1 MRLNDYALSP
11 VEPSLV
17 AVIVTKGAFNM
28 RLCVRG
34 GFLLNSERYQ
44 GNTYVKKSWLS
55 QIHKVASKLATRD
68 FRGAEIVGDFGTA
81 GGFRRLMPKDVA
93 KLVGI
98 RGKAEELRQA
108 A

>member
-1 MRLNDYALSP
+1 MRINDYALSP
-11 VEPSLV
+11 IEPSLA
-17 AVIVTKGAFNM
+17 AVIVTKGSFSM
-28 RLCVRG
+28 RLFVRG

-55 QIHKVASKLATRD
+55 QIHKVARKLGGRD
-68 FRGAEIVGDFGTA
+68 FRGAEIVGDFGTT
-81 GGFRRLMPKDVA
+81 GGFRRLTPKDVA

-98 RGKAEELRQA
+98 RGKAEELREA